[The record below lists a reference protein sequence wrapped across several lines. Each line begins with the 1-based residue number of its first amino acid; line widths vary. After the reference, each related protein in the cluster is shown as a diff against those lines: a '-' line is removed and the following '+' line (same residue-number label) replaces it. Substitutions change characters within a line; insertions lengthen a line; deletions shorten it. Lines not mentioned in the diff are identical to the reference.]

1 MGSKLIGKRFLLL
14 AQFINLVL
22 SQVKAVMLSI
32 PPRSTTVS
40 HVSFQYSGSA
50 SIYLPITCTVIA
62 EMKKPVLRIM
72 PFTASWTFQI
82 TGPPGSLAV
91 VILRNGKC
99 CPATARDEKHFKLL
113 GFVLSH
119 RFGCCCEYT
128 VGRWLRKMGS
138 CRKKRHVSAPC
149 CWLRRW
155 ISCDSNLCWSPK
167 PC

>member
-14 AQFINLVL
+14 AQLINLVL
-22 SQVKAVMLSI
+22 SQLKTVDAYD
-32 PPRSTTVS
+32 PRRSTTVS

-50 SIYLPITCTVIA
+50 SIYFPITCTVIA

-82 TGPPGSLAV
+82 SAPPCSLAV

-119 RFGCCCEYT
+119 RISCCREYT

-138 CRKKRHVSAPC
+138 CRKKQHLFAPC
-149 CWLRRW
+149 CLFTKM
-155 ISCDSNLCWSPK
+155 D
-167 PC
+167 